1 MPIRFSPG
9 SQSVLLRAQVEAS
22 ASGLLWPCGEHLLLA
37 LLEDPSVA
45 GTLVALD
52 IDARRV
58 AQQTRDYLASPRSP
72 ARSARAEDLPRRI
85 WRWLF
90 PPVPGDVALIQ
101 RRAAVQVLLS
111 GRSDITPID
120 LLAALFRVS
129 EPRGASTATLDLRD
143 DPYRRTA
150 TDIPH
155 PMAALRHAGVTTVAL
170 LRYLA
175 HGDRPRA
182 PEVPEAPAELD
193 PEALVDVHL
202 LNDEYTTME
211 FVVAA
216 LRDEFGLSPQAASDL
231 ALRVHWEGV
240 GVVGT
245 LPYAVAEPARRRIED
260 RALRAGFPLKVV
272 VVPPAAEAAG

>member
-37 LLEDPSVA
+37 LLDDPSVA
-45 GTLVALD
+45 ETLVALD
-52 IDARRV
+52 IDARHV

-72 ARSARAEDLPRRI
+72 VRSVRADDLPRRV

-90 PPVPGDVALIQ
+90 PPVPRDVALIQ

-120 LLAALFRVS
+120 LLAALFRVA

-150 TDIPH
+150 TDVAH
-155 PMAALRHAGVTTVAL
+155 PMTALRHAGVTTVAL

-182 PEVPEAPAELD
+182 PEAPSELD
-193 PEALVDVHL
+193 PQALVDVHL

-272 VVPPAAEAAG
+272 VVPPATEAAG

>member
-1 MPIRFSPG
+1 MPIRFSPT

-37 LLEDPSVA
+37 LLDDPSVA
-45 GTLVALD
+45 ETLVALD

-72 ARSARAEDLPRRI
+72 ARSGRSDDLPRRI
-85 WRWLF
+85 WQWLF
-90 PPVPGDVALIQ
+90 PPIPGDVALIQ
-101 RRAAVQVLLS
+101 RRAAVQVLVS
-111 GRSDITPID
+111 GRSDITPLD

-129 EPRGASTATLDLRD
+129 EARCASSATLDLTD

-150 TDIPH
+150 TSVAH
-155 PMAALRHAGVTTVAL
+155 PMTALRQAGVTTVSL

-182 PEVPEAPAELD
+182 PDAPTELG

-245 LPYAVAEPARRRIED
+245 LPYAQAEPARRRIED

-272 VVPPAAEAAG
+272 VVPAVEVEG

>member
-1 MPIRFSPG
+1 MSIRFSPH
-9 SQSVLLRAQVEAS
+9 SQVVLLRAQEEAS
-22 ASGLLWPCGEHLLLA
+22 ASALLWPCAEHLLLA
-37 LLEDPSVA
+37 LLDDPTVA
-45 GTLVALD
+45 EALLALEMD
-52 IDARRV
+52 PCRV

-72 ARSARAEDLPRRI
+72 TFSGRTDDWPRRI

-90 PPVPGDVALIQ
+90 PPIPGDVSLIQ

-111 GRSDITPID
+111 GRSDITPVD
-120 LLAALFRVS
+120 LLAALFRMTD
-129 EPRGASTATLDLRD
+129 PRSAAPGAVELTD
-143 DPYRRTA
+143 DPYRCAMA
-150 TDIPH
+150 TVAH
-155 PMAALRHAGVTTVAL
+155 PMTTLRQSGVTTVAL

-182 PEVPEAPAELD
+182 RETPSSLD

-211 FVVAA
+211 FVVTV
-216 LRDEFGLSPQAASDL
+216 LGDELGLSAQEASDL

-245 LPYAVAEPARRRIED
+245 LPFAVAEPARRRIEE
-260 RALRAGFPLKVV
+260 RAVRAGFPLKVLV
-272 VVPPAAEAAG
+272 VAAAESEG